1 MLLLERVIQASSN
14 EGDVILDP
22 FCGCATALV
31 AAEKLERQWA
41 GIDLSPKAK
50 DLVELRLRKD
60 LGLFGLQ
67 TTYRDDVPQR
77 TDMGA
82 PPPYRTQKHTL
93 FGRQEGLCAG
103 CRIMFPFR
111 NFTIDHIIPQSRGGT
126 DYLENL
132 QLLCGACNSMKGHRP
147 QEYLIARLREA
158 GIL

>member
-1 MLLLERVIQASSN
+1 MRQAQKPLLLLERVIQASSN

-67 TTYRDDVPQR
+67 TTYRDD
-77 TDMGA
+77 
-82 PPPYRTQKHTL
+82 Y
-93 FGRQEGLCAG
+93 
-103 CRIMFPFR
+103 
-111 NFTIDHIIPQSRGGT
+111 
-126 DYLENL
+126 
-132 QLLCGACNSMKGHRP
+132 
-147 QEYLIARLREA
+147 
-158 GIL
+158 